1 MHQMGLR
8 VGRLPL
14 RWLWFAALLATG
26 HPLATPQSLSVPNP
40 PRVDTAGFSVKVKP
54 ILASTC
60 AACHNARISSGDLD
74 LTPYLD
80 PATLASGRRVWE
92 EIAHKVEAGEMP
104 PKGIPRPPQ
113 AELSAMATFLR
124 GEFGKADAAMTPD
137 PGRVV
142 ARRMNRSEYRN
153 TIRDLLAVDFR
164 AEKDFPTDDS
174 GYGFDNIGDILTVSP
189 VLMEKYLEA
198 AEAISSRAMG
208 ADPLPAKP
216 IETTCDLKTNT
227 LRRLGYDTVE
237 ASQRIDFDGD
247 YTVRFGF
254 PGTRGP
260 LGKPVKMAFSM
271 DGRVLDTMD
280 VETKPSK
287 LVYFDPFS
295 DGEMRLYLPAGDHVF
310 RAAFQDDDFIKTI
323 ANDRDAYNKDRN
335 KFIGSITFIGPYPS
349 KVEKTSRKKILI
361 CDPASGRA
369 CVENILTNLA
379 RHAYRRPVAKAEVA
393 GLMKFV
399 PMAEARGEST
409 EQGIQLALEAIL
421 VSPDFLFRIEH
432 DPDPTDAGKIHRLSD
447 FELASRLSYFLWS
460 SMPDDELRNL
470 AESGTLHEPA
480 ILETQVKR
488 MLADDK
494 AGALSAN
501 FAGQWLEIRNL
512 GSINPDPKKFPE
524 WTPALREDLRNETN
538 LFFQYALRENRP
550 ISEFIDAR
558 YTFLNESLAR
568 FYGIDGVKGPDFRK
582 VELTTP
588 QRGGVITQAGVLA
601 VSNSY
606 PNRTSPTLRGKY
618 ILGNILGTP
627 PPPPPPD
634 VPVLD
639 DSVVGTAVS
648 MRKQLEAHRSD
659 PYCAS
664 CHSKMDVLGF
674 GLENYDAIGKWRTMD
689 GKFPIDAQGTM
700 PDGRSFQTAA
710 EMRTVLLDSLPLFSR
725 CLTEKMM
732 TYALGRGMQP
742 YDNRELDRIDK
753 ALAAGGYRFQTLL
766 YEIVRSLPFQSRR
779 GESAPLAAGN
789 REEPGERVHR

>member
-1 MHQMGLR
+1 
-8 VGRLPL
+8 
-14 RWLWFAALLATG
+14 
-26 HPLATPQSLSVPNP
+26 
-40 PRVDTAGFSVKVKP
+40 
-54 ILASTC
+54 
-60 AACHNARISSGDLD
+60 
-74 LTPYLD
+74 
-80 PATLASGRRVWE
+80 
-92 EIAHKVEAGEMP
+92 
-104 PKGIPRPPQ
+104 
-113 AELSAMATFLR
+113 
-124 GEFGKADAAMTPD
+124 
-137 PGRVV
+137 
-142 ARRMNRSEYRN
+142 MNRNEYRN

-174 GYGFDNIGDILTVSP
+174 GFGFDNIGEILTVSP

-208 ADPLPAKP
+208 ADPLPTKP

-227 LRRLGYDTVE
+227 LRRLDYDTVE

-260 LGKPVKMAFSM
+260 LGKPVGMAFSM

-310 RAAFQDDDFIKTI
+310 RAAFQDDEFVKTI
-323 ANDRDAYNKDRN
+323 ANDREAYNKERN

-361 CDPASGRA
+361 CDPASGQA

-393 GLMKFV
+393 GLLKFV
-399 PMAEARGEST
+399 SMAEARGEST

-524 WTPALREDLRNETN
+524 WTPALREDLRSETN

-558 YTFLNESLAR
+558 YTFLNESLAK

-582 VELTTP
+582 VELTTS
-588 QRGGVITQAGVLA
+588 QRGGVVTQAAVLA

-606 PNRTSPTLRGKY
+606 PNRTSPTLRGKF

-710 EMRTVLLDSLPLFSR
+710 EMRTVLLASLPQFSR

-742 YDNRELDRIDK
+742 YDNRALDRIDK
-753 ALAAGGYRFQTLL
+753 ALAAGGYRFQTLI

-779 GESAPLAAGN
+779 GESAPLAASN
-789 REEPGERVHR
+789 RQEPGERVHR

>member
-1 MHQMGLR
+1 MGPR
-8 VGRLPL
+8 GRRPQF
-14 RWLWFAALLATG
+14 RWLGCAALLLVAG
-26 HPLATPQSLSVPNP
+26 YPLATPQSLPVSNP
-40 PRVDTAGFSVKVKP
+40 SR
-54 ILASTC
+54 
-60 AACHNARISSGDLD
+60 
-74 LTPYLD
+74 
-80 PATLASGRRVWE
+80 
-92 EIAHKVEAGEMP
+92 
-104 PKGIPRPPQ
+104 
-113 AELSAMATFLR
+113 
-124 GEFGKADAAMTPD
+124 D

-142 ARRMNRSEYRN
+142 AKRLNRNEYRN

-164 AEKDFPTDDS
+164 AEKSFPTDDS
-174 GYGFDNIGDILTVSP
+174 GYGFDNIGEILTVSP

-216 IETTCDLKTNT
+216 IEATCDLKTNT
-227 LRRLGYDTVE
+227 LRRLDYDTVE

-260 LGKPVKMAFSM
+260 LGKPVRMAFSM

-310 RAAFQDDDFIKTI
+310 RAAFQNDDFIQTI

-361 CDPASGRA
+361 CDPASGPA

-399 PMAEARGEST
+399 SMAEARGESAG
-409 EQGIQLALEAIL
+409 QGIQLALEAIL

-432 DPDPTDAGKIHRLSD
+432 DPDPTDAAKIHRLSD
-447 FELASRLSYFLWS
+447 FELSSRLSYFLWS
-460 SMPDDELRNL
+460 SMPDDELLSL
-470 AESGTLHEPA
+470 AGSGTLHEPA
-480 ILETQVKR
+480 VLDAQVKR
-488 MLADDK
+488 MLTDNK
-494 AGALSAN
+494 AAALSAN

-538 LFFQYALRENRP
+538 LFFQFVLRENRP

-558 YTFLNESLAR
+558 YTFLNESLAK

-582 VELTTP
+582 VDLTTP
-588 QRGGVITQAGVLA
+588 QRGGVVTQAGVLA

-618 ILGNILGTP
+618 ILGNILGDP

-648 MRKQLEAHRSD
+648 MRKQMEAHRSD

-674 GLENYDAIGKWRTMD
+674 GLENYDAIGRWRTMD

-700 PDGRSFQTAA
+700 PDGRSFKTAA
-710 EMRTVLLDSLPLFSR
+710 EMRTVLLASLPQFSR

-742 YDNRELDRIDK
+742 YDNGALDRIDK
-753 ALAAGGYRFQTLL
+753 ALAANGYRFQTLI

-779 GESAPLAAGN
+779 GEPDPLAASN
-789 REEPGERVHR
+789 RQEPGERVHR

>member
-1 MHQMGLR
+1 
-8 VGRLPL
+8 
-14 RWLWFAALLATG
+14 
-26 HPLATPQSLSVPNP
+26 
-40 PRVDTAGFSVKVKP
+40 
-54 ILASTC
+54 
-60 AACHNARISSGDLD
+60 
-74 LTPYLD
+74 
-80 PATLASGRRVWE
+80 
-92 EIAHKVEAGEMP
+92 
-104 PKGIPRPPQ
+104 
-113 AELSAMATFLR
+113 
-124 GEFGKADAAMTPD
+124 
-137 PGRVV
+137 
-142 ARRMNRSEYRN
+142 
-153 TIRDLLAVDFR
+153 
-164 AEKDFPTDDS
+164 
-174 GYGFDNIGDILTVSP
+174 
-189 VLMEKYLEA
+189 MEKYLEA

-208 ADPLPAKP
+208 ADPLPTKP

-227 LRRLGYDTVE
+227 LRRLDYDTVE

-260 LGKPVKMAFSM
+260 LGKPVGMAFSM

-310 RAAFQDDDFIKTI
+310 RAAFQDDEFVKTI
-323 ANDRDAYNKDRN
+323 ANDREAYNKERN

-361 CDPASGRA
+361 CDPASGQA

-393 GLMKFV
+393 GLLKFV
-399 PMAEARGEST
+399 SMAEARGEST

-524 WTPALREDLRNETN
+524 WTPALREDLRSETN

-558 YTFLNESLAR
+558 YTFLNESLAK

-582 VELTTP
+582 VELTTS
-588 QRGGVITQAGVLA
+588 QRGGVVTQAAVLA

-606 PNRTSPTLRGKY
+606 PNRTSPTLRGKF

-710 EMRTVLLDSLPLFSR
+710 EMRTVLLASLPQFSR

-732 TYALGRGMQP
+732 TYALGRGMRP
-742 YDNRELDRIDK
+742 YDNRALDRIDK
-753 ALAAGGYRFQTLL
+753 ALAAGGYRFQTLI

-779 GESAPLAAGN
+779 GESAPLAASN
-789 REEPGERVHR
+789 RQEPGERVHR